1 MVWPA
6 DALQR
11 RLGRAAA
18 AGRARGVDG
27 VRGRRRRR
35 RGGRSAGDPHDDLR
49 RRLARAC
56 RPHRDQVSP
65 RLLALAAVARRGRFP
80 LRPQPTDATFI
91 SWPILAAAAACRL
104 VGHLAPDPI
113 AREHESLPAVGDLA
127 GVGIAPEVVRDAVAR
142 LLAAD
147 PATAG
152 EVYCGLPAEA
162 KLALLVALV
171 DAAADTD
178 VASKAATEVHERREK
193 VLESFEKEDKE
204 QKRLL
209 RYEREELRTVR
220 AKLLKE
226 AAAAA
231 AATAGDGDEAAAEA
245 AAAAAEE
252 GVSEVVVQAEIA
264 RVTEANACLTT
275 HHKQLASPAATR
287 GGGAAAQS
295 ASAASLVSGARL
307 TVVGYRDL
315 LAAEGEIA
323 MSAELQASGLDAEGN
338 ELTKRQLDASNARR
352 DEMRRRRDVLP
363 PLRTAALQQLAEA
376 TADGSVGALNAALE
390 AARQAALEGDG
401 AFDGV
406 GGGKQRWSWQR
417 CATRTCASRP
427 RRRSSRSATPRRAG
441 ARRCGASACAPPASA
456 PTASAAAI
464 GRFRRTCRCWRR
476 ALRRPPRRPPTAARR
491 RRRSGRPTAPTASSL
506 GAARD
511 GGAEPC
517 DPRGARAP
525 RQGGGRRQEEA
536 AGGGDDDDDDDDD
549 DVPLASRAKLFKE
562 GGDEAAA
569 GGTPKTP
576 AERPFVPM
584 AIEVPEGDEWARHVG
599 EASCEAVKAALDDR
613 AARERALAGELK
625 QHLAALAARR
635 DLRVR
640 NAEAALLER
649 ERAAKAAAAQEAA
662 ALATAAHV
670 AAANAMASSPFAR

>member
-1 MVWPA
+1 M
-6 DALQR
+6 
-11 RLGRAAA
+11 
-18 AGRARGVDG
+18 
-27 VRGRRRRR
+27 
-35 RGGRSAGDPHDDLR
+35 
-49 RRLARAC
+49 
-56 RPHRDQVSP
+56 
-65 RLLALAAVARRGRFP
+65 
-80 LRPQPTDATFI
+80 
-91 SWPILAAAAACRL
+91 
-104 VGHLAPDPI
+104 
-113 AREHESLPAVGDLA
+113 
-127 GVGIAPEVVRDAVAR
+127 
-142 LLAAD
+142 
-147 PATAG
+147 
-152 EVYCGLPAEA
+152 
-162 KLALLVALV
+162 
-171 DAAADTD
+171 
-178 VASKAATEVHERREK
+178 
-193 VLESFEKEDKE
+193 
-204 QKRLL
+204 
-209 RYEREELRTVR
+209 
-220 AKLLKE
+220 
-226 AAAAA
+226 
-231 AATAGDGDEAAAEA
+231 
-245 AAAAAEE
+245 
-252 GVSEVVVQAEIA
+252 SEVVVQAEIA

-406 GGGKQRWSWQR
+406 GDGRQRWVVAEVRDAYVRLEAAEKELSER
-417 CATRTCASRP
+417 DAATR
-427 RRRSSRSATPRRAG
+427 RREAVRSECVRTACLGTDRFGRRYWAVSEDVPMLAEG
-441 ARRCGASACAPPASA
+441 F
-456 PTASAAAI
+456 AAA
-464 GRFRRTCRCWRR
+464 
-476 ALRRPPRRPPTAARR
+476 AA
-491 RRRSGRPTAPTASSL
+491 
-506 GAARD
+506 AAAD
-511 GGAEPC
+511 GGASSSTLGKA
-517 DPRGARAP
+517 DGADGFVLWVQPATAELSRVIREAP
-525 RQGGGRRQEEA
+525 ALPAKEEGAVNEEA

-562 GGDEAAA
+562 SGDEAAA

-649 ERAAKAAAAQEAA
+649 ERAAKAAAAAQEAA